1 MLIQD
6 GTADRVCVPDLGWQ
20 AKGAGAKRKG
30 ERPRVS
36 HLTRAQIGVRL
47 PVHVT
52 LRVKRHVYN
61 LRSRRCF
68 APIRR
73 AFAAGHDRFGF
84 RLNHFSVQGNH
95 LHLIAEV
102 ENKRALSRG
111 MQGLAIRIAKGL
123 NRVMGKNGRV
133 FDDRYYAHVLRTPS
147 EVRRALDYLVRNYQR
162 HFAPRISRDFCDPY
176 ACALFHGVDP
186 PLTAASRTWLLSTA
200 RT

>member
-1 MLIQD
+1 
-6 GTADRVCVPDLGWQ
+6 
-20 AKGAGAKRKG
+20 
-30 ERPRVS
+30 
-36 HLTRAQIGVRL
+36 LTRAQIAVRL

-61 LRSRRCF
+61 LRSKRCF

-84 RLNHFSVQGNH
+84 RLNHFSVRGNH

-102 ENKRALSRG
+102 EGKRALSRG
-111 MQGLAIRIAKGL
+111 MQGLAIRLAKGL

-133 FDDRYYAHVLRTPS
+133 FDDRYHAHVLRTPS
-147 EVRRALDYLVRNYQR
+147 EVRRALDYVARSVQR
-162 HFAPRISRDFCDPY
+162 HFAPRVSPDHRDPY

-186 PLTAASRTWLLSTA
+186 PLMAAPRTWLLGVSNKNDRRA
-200 RT
+200 EL